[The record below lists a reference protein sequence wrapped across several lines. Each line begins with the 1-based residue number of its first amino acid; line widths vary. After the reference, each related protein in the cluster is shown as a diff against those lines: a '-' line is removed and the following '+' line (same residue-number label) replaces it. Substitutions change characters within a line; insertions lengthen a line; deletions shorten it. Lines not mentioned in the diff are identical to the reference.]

1 MHRRLNLMRGRRE
14 CTRLHTYQEPLP
26 ALHLTNGSGSAEY
39 MHPSEIAG
47 ALVSYWAPRI
57 NLCEYVHARAR
68 STTMRDAAVPGDVVP
83 PPANTAGVSRTA
95 ASHGTVV
102 NMMQRPD
109 LRSWCLEVARD
120 A

>member
-1 MHRRLNLMRGRRE
+1 
-14 CTRLHTYQEPLP
+14 
-26 ALHLTNGSGSAEY
+26 
-39 MHPSEIAG
+39 
-47 ALVSYWAPRI
+47 
-57 NLCEYVHARAR
+57 
-68 STTMRDAAVPGDVVP
+68 MRDAAVPGDVVP